1 MKKKIANYI
10 KQQKWIIFDPLS
22 KMFIVYLL
30 GLALILF
37 ITDIFSCEEYNR

>member
-22 KMFIVYLL
+22 KMFIVYMLC
-30 GLALILF
+30 LAVILF
-37 ITDIFSCEEYNR
+37 ISDIFSCGEYNR